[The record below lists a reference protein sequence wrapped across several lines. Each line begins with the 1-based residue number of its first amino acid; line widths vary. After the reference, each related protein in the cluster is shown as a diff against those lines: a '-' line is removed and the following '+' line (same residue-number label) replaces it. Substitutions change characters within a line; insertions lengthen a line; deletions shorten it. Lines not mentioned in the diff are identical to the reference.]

1 MVMDMGLQIFNYF
14 RITFLDI
21 LVLDPY
27 NNCNCQFLTNHRIK
41 NQDIMV
47 RSAMHIQNKMK
58 KENIW
63 KIYRKEFD
71 LY

>member
-1 MVMDMGLQIFNYF
+1 MDMGLQIFNYF

-21 LVLDPY
+21 LVLDLY

-63 KIYRKEFD
+63 KIYKKESD

>member
-1 MVMDMGLQIFNYF
+1 MVMDMGLRILNYF

-27 NNCNCQFLTNHRIK
+27 NNCNSSFLTNHRIK

-47 RSAMHIQNKMK
+47 RSAMHIQNKVK
-58 KENIW
+58 KENVG
-63 KIYRKEFD
+63 KIYRKESD
-71 LY
+71 SY

>member
-1 MVMDMGLQIFNYF
+1 MDMGLWIFSYF

-27 NNCNCQFLTNHRIK
+27 NNCNCQFLTDHRIK
-41 NQDIMV
+41 NQDITV

-58 KENIW
+58 KENIG
-63 KIYRKEFD
+63 KIYSKESD

>member
-21 LVLDPY
+21 LVLDLY

-63 KIYRKEFD
+63 KIYKKESD